1 MQFYLFKGIGA
12 DDAFIY
18 CKIWEKGK
26 EKKISNNGL
35 VKLVQETMKHAVP
48 SMFVTSLTTA
58 VAFFASVV
66 SNVTA
71 INCFRYMK

>member
-1 MQFYLFKGIGA
+1 M
-12 DDAFIY
+12 
-18 CKIWEKGK
+18 
-26 EKKISNNGL
+26 
-35 VKLVQETMKHAVP
+35 VRLVQETMKHAVP

-71 INCFRYMK
+71 INCFRYIYIYIFENNYLINIIIFKEK

>member
-1 MQFYLFKGIGA
+1 
-12 DDAFIY
+12 
-18 CKIWEKGK
+18 
-26 EKKISNNGL
+26 
-35 VKLVQETMKHAVP
+35 MKHAVP

-71 INCFRYMK
+71 INCFRYIYIFENNYLINIIIFKKK

>member
-1 MQFYLFKGIGA
+1 MLGIGA

-18 CKIWEKGK
+18 CKIWERSK
-26 EKKISNNGL
+26 EQKISNNGL
-35 VKLVQETMKHAVP
+35 VRLVQETMKHAVP

-71 INCFRYMK
+71 INCFRYIYIYI

>member
-1 MQFYLFKGIGA
+1 
-12 DDAFIY
+12 
-18 CKIWEKGK
+18 
-26 EKKISNNGL
+26 
-35 VKLVQETMKHAVP
+35 MKHAVP

-71 INCFRYMK
+71 INCFRYIFKNYYLTNIKIFKEK

>member
-1 MQFYLFKGIGA
+1 M
-12 DDAFIY
+12 
-18 CKIWEKGK
+18 
-26 EKKISNNGL
+26 SNDGL

-71 INCFRYMK
+71 INCFRYTSVHFFRKDKSNKDYYLRPTNYLNF